1 MKHRLAILTLTVL
14 VLAAGPSQTEAGHH
28 EGAAA
33 EIEALI
39 EKAYVHGAF
48 NELNPEAMEHGF
60 HPDFAI
66 FSADGEAIKKYP
78 IADWVKRTAERKSSP
93 DFDPAENRWQHRF
106 ASVDVTGNSA
116 SVKIELSKDGK
127 LVYTDYLSLLKFENG
142 WRIVAKVYHRH
153 GD

>member
-1 MKHRLAILTLTVL
+1 MNPRLVAAVTALLLAIGLPT
-14 VLAAGPSQTEAGHH
+14 AFAGHH

-33 EIEALI
+33 EIKALI

-48 NELNPEAMEHGF
+48 NELNPAAMEHGF

-66 FSADGEAIKKYP
+66 FSPDGEAIKKYP
-78 IADWVKRTAERKSSP
+78 IADWVKRTAERKASD
-93 DFDPAENRWQHRF
+93 DFDPAKNSWQHHF
-106 ASVDVTGNSA
+106 AAVDVTGGSA

-127 LVYTDYLSLLKFENG
+127 LVYTDYLSLLKFDSG

-153 GD
+153 GDG